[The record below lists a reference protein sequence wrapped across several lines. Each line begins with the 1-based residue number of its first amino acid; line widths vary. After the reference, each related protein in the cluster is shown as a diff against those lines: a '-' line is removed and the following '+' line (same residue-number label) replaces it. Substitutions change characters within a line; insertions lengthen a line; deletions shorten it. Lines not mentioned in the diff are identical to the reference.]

1 MIDAGDAIPTSVPI
15 FLCEICDEGIRGASD
30 MVLWG
35 KLVTHPE
42 CMPGPRE
49 AYEPLTSH
57 ESSRLIR
64 RCWDHPVAVCGG
76 CRSEY
81 RITEMG
87 ADLISGQ
94 HYLCPVCRMDLTW
107 AMRHHIAV
115 CPTIRQRDP
124 QWQAAVRAA
133 LAHTRELR
141 KRSQHLTNTAGL
153 TRIESE
159 VVRRKSPG
167 PASRPIIKRSGPP
180 GQ

>member
-15 FLCEICDEGIRGASD
+15 FLCEICEEGIRGASD
-30 MVLWG
+30 MVFWG

-42 CMPGPRE
+42 CRPGPRE

-87 ADLISGQ
+87 ADLISRQ
-94 HYLCPVCRMDLTW
+94 HYLCPVCRTDLTW

-124 QWQAAVRAA
+124 EWQAAVRAA
-133 LAHTRELR
+133 LARARELR
-141 KRSQHLTNTAGL
+141 KRSQHLTDTAGL

-159 VVRRKSPG
+159 VVRRTR
-167 PASRPIIKRSGPP
+167 PASRPMVKRSAPP
-180 GQ
+180 GR